1 MTKPGGTLLITAA
14 EDYTYKDILKRISSF
29 ANIVIVGKGI
39 LLKHDGDYPNKF
51 YIEIHKLKNNISANG
66 LPSTYGDNL
75 DETALKIL
83 PPARSTADKHIVP
96 YPPDIGFKAQD
107 IKVETLSSGEVIITW
122 QFRGKRHVLD
132 MNENAWIIT
141 ETNEYDYD
149 VREMS
154 DAEKKEF
161 IQQMRVALPNFPAK
175 EAKIIMEALQQINGQ
190 IGSSPIDKGG
200 IAFNALPIHTESAAS
215 SALGSFSGVKAFQGD
230 LNAEWAQIQAVF
242 NAGIRPSVQRISE
255 YTAAAASSGLA
266 GEKIDQVRS
275 MLADILR
282 RDEEAQKLASVDPAL
297 KGLLSALEAA

>member
-215 SALGSFSGVKAFQGD
+215 SALGSFPGVKAFQGD
-230 LNAEWAQIQAVF
+230 IEAEWTQIQAVF
-242 NAGIRPSVQRISE
+242 NAGIRPSIDRISR
-255 YTAAAASSGLA
+255 YSLAAAAGPLA
-266 GEKIDQVRS
+266 EEKIDQVRG

-282 RDEEAQKLASVDPAL
+282 SEEEDAKLPATEPAL
-297 KGLLSALEAA
+297 KNLITALES

>member
-230 LNAEWAQIQAVF
+230 LDAEWAQIQDVF